1 MNNTGK
7 AATLAGTAAALV
19 LAGCATTTTT
29 TGTGAQGTTP
39 ASGTRVSASTGAN
52 TDSSTSATPE
62 QICLRALGADTVL
75 DWSGGTVGEFEAYQY
90 GGPRATFPLKNA
102 FPGAPAATRGA
113 WCGTKAGPQT
123 TRWWAAIPGHK
134 PATAITITGPGE
146 GVKRGYVPTPPYV
159 P

>member
-19 LAGCATTTTT
+19 LAGCAASTNMTR
-29 TGTGAQGTTP
+29 TGAQSTMP
-39 ASGTRVSASTGAN
+39 ASGVPVSASTGA
-52 TDSSTSATPE
+52 STSATTPE
-62 QICLRALGADTVL
+62 QICLQALGADTVL
-75 DWSGGTVGEFEAYQY
+75 DWTGGTVGEFEAYQY

-102 FPGAPAATRGA
+102 FPGVPAARRGA
-113 WCGTKAGPQT
+113 WCGTKAGPQA